1 MSMQT
6 VQGIEQRSK
15 EKTGANRRNSI
26 RDSTNSTTGSTTLK
40 SNLTKSLNL
49 GNDTLSLASVD
60 KKIASFNW

>member
-15 EKTGANRRNSI
+15 EKTGANRNTI

>member
-1 MSMQT
+1 MKA
-6 VQGIEQRSK
+6 VRGIQQRSK
-15 EKTGANRRNSI
+15 EKTGTSRNTI
-26 RDSTNSTTGSTTLK
+26 RDSTNSATDSTTLK